1 MSEKNPQSII
11 LIAVSDDIAAFKAAW
26 LLYNFADGIFQI
38 DTKIDTMIQMIT
50 FVENQV
56 TV

>member
-1 MSEKNPQSII
+1 MMSEKNPQSII

-38 DTKIDTMIQMIT
+38 DTKMIQ
-50 FVENQV
+50 
-56 TV
+56 